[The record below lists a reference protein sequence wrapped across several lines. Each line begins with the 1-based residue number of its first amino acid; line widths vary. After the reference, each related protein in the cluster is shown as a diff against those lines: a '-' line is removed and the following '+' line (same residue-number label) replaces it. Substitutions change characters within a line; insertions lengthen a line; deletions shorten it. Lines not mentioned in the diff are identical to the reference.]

1 MKTDK
6 LPLLSGIA
14 AVILAGC
21 TAADVPPP
29 ADEAAEKDYL
39 NAGVLVQAMDI
50 LNRKYVDAEKTG
62 NAKLFDAALHG
73 MVSNLDPYSDYE
85 PPQAFDRNQ
94 TRRTGEL
101 SGIGIVIVKPNKN
114 YLHVVNVFPGSPAEK
129 AGIRP
134 GDAIISIGGTD
145 LRKLNLFQCQK
156 LLSGPAGSKVELAW
170 NSGGKIRKQTLTRRH
185 VITPTVSAAKLAA
198 PGIGYIRIDS
208 FTPHTP
214 EEFLKAKKK
223 MDEAGAKALV
233 IDLRNNT
240 GGLVRS
246 AVLTLSQLLEPGKVL
261 FTATQRDAEKQE
273 TIRSMKLK
281 NIRPDTKTPVL
292 LLVNSFTASSA
303 EIFTGAMRD
312 NGRAKAVGMRTF
324 GKGTLLNVVRLA
336 NGGALRFA
344 SGRYRTPSGKVI
356 EGKGIQPDHIVVI
369 PLRELH
375 RLTLQMRRFP
385 GEVRPKQKDAVID
398 TQLEKAVDLLSAVNP
413 APEDGSEK
421 Y

>member
-1 MKTDK
+1 MRTNK
-6 LPLLSGIA
+6 LLRLPGIA

-21 TAADVPPP
+21 TAADVPPA
-29 ADEAAEKDYL
+29 ADEAAERDYL

-50 LNRKYVDAEKTG
+50 LNRKYVDVEKTG
-62 NAKLFDAALHG
+62 SAKLFDAALHG

-85 PPQAFDRNQ
+85 PPQAFNQNQ

-101 SGIGIVIVKPNKN
+101 SGIGVVIVKPNKN

-134 GDAIISIGGTD
+134 GDTILNIGGTD

-156 LLSGPAGSKVELAW
+156 LLSGPSGSKVTLSW
-170 NSGGKIRKQTLTRRH
+170 STDGKIKKQTLTRRQ
-185 VITPTVSAAKLAA
+185 VIAPTVSAAKLAA
-198 PGIGYIRIDS
+198 PGIGYIKLDS

-214 EEFLKAKKK
+214 EEFLKAKRK
-223 MDEAGAKALV
+223 MDREGAKALV

-240 GGLVRS
+240 GGLVRA
-246 AVLTLSQLLEPGKVL
+246 AVLTLSQLLEPEKVL

-273 TIRSMKLK
+273 TIRSTKLK
-281 NIRPDTKTPVL
+281 DVRPDTKTPVI
-292 LLVNSFTASSA
+292 LLVNGFTASSA
-303 EIFTGAMRD
+303 EIFTGALRD
-312 NGRAKAVGMRTF
+312 NGRAKAVGTRTF

-356 EGKGIQPDHIVVI
+356 EGKGIVPDHIVAI

-398 TQLEKAVDLLSAVNP
+398 TQLEKAVDLLSAAAN
-413 APEDGSEK
+413 APDDEPEK
-421 Y
+421 H

>member
-1 MKTDK
+1 MRTDK
-6 LPLLSGIA
+6 LLLLSGIA
-14 AVILAGC
+14 AVIFAGC
-21 TAADVPPP
+21 TTADVPPQP
-29 ADEAAEKDYL
+29 DEAAEKDYL
-39 NAGVLVQAMDI
+39 NAAVLVQAMDI
-50 LNRKYVDAEKTG
+50 LNRKYVDPEKTG

-101 SGIGIVIVKPNKN
+101 CGIGVVIVKPDKN

-129 AGIRP
+129 AGLRP
-134 GDAIISIGGTD
+134 GDTIISIGETD
-145 LRKLNLFQCQK
+145 LRRLNLFQCQK
-156 LLSGPAGSKVELAW
+156 LLSGPSGSKLTLSW
-170 NSGGKIRKQTLTRRH
+170 NSAGKIRKQTLTRQQ

-214 EEFLKAKKK
+214 EEFLRAKKK
-223 MDEAGAKALV
+223 LDKEGANALV

-240 GGLVRS
+240 GGLVRA
-246 AVLTLSQLLEPGKVL
+246 AVLTLSQLLDPGKVL

-281 NIRPDTKTPVL
+281 DVRPDTKTPVI

-303 EIFTGAMRD
+303 EIFTGALRD
-312 NGRAKAVGMRTF
+312 NGRAQTVGTRTF

-356 EGKGIQPDHIVVI
+356 EGKGILPDHAVVI

-385 GEVRPKQKDAVID
+385 GEVRPKQKGAVTD
-398 TQLEKAVDLLSAVNP
+398 TQLEKAIDLLSA
-413 APEDGSEK
+413 AKAASADGPK
-421 Y
+421 KD